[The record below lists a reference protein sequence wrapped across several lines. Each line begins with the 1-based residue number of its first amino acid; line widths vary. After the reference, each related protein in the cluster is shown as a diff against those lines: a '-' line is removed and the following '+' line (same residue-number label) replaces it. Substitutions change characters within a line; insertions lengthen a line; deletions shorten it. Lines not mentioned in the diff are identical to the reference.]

1 MKRHFLIISLMLAVA
16 CTVGAKPRTAAQLRQ
31 EAAKALSTTSMA
43 KGMRSNAPATLK
55 VGAARTTD
63 SSTSPTST
71 DIPADRTW

>member
-55 VGAARTTD
+55 VL
-63 SSTSPTST
+63 
-71 DIPADRTW
+71 DRKSQLTVLGYAGG